1 MTPTTPTPP
10 EQESEAPFSIFALS
24 GYKGSGKTTAAGM
37 LQAISLGDLA
47 IRSFATPLK
56 VTLRKMN
63 PVIDPETGLRLEDA
77 MRTHG
82 EDGVKQRF
90 PEYRRLMQG
99 MNSIKDFDQDFYGR
113 IGAESTVALAA
124 GGHFEGV
131 VFDDARF
138 PSELHSLDDA
148 AEDIALGMG
157 RDVNL
162 VTIRLGLP
170 APLDYSHQMHHTE
183 TALDDWEESYTIT
196 AESLIQLRE
205 ELEAIYQE
213 VMSVTE

>member
-1 MTPTTPTPP
+1 MIPAMPTPP
-10 EQESEAPFSIFALS
+10 EWEPEAPFSIFALS

-37 LQAISLGDLA
+37 LQAISQGDLA
-47 IRSFATPLK
+47 VRSFATPLK

-63 PVIDPETGLRLEDA
+63 PVIDPESGTRLEDA
-77 MRTHG
+77 IRTHG

-124 GGHFEGV
+124 GGHFDGV
-131 VFDDARF
+131 IFDDVRF
-138 PSELHSLDDA
+138 PSELDSLDDA
-148 AEDIALGMG
+148 AVDIVVGME

-162 VTIRLGLP
+162 VNIRLGFPVSLE
-170 APLDYSHQMHHTE
+170 DRYQMHPTE
-183 TALDDWEESYTIT
+183 TALDDWDADYTIM
-196 AESLIQLRE
+196 AENLNQLQE
-205 ELEAIYQE
+205 EIVTIYRE
-213 VMSVTE
+213 VMDVTE